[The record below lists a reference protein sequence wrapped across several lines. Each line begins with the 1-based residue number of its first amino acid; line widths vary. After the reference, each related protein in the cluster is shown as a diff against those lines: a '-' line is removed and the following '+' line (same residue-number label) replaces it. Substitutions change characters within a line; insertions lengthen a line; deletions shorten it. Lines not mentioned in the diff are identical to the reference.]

1 MNLFKIF
8 GTIAVNNS
16 TANTAIDDT
25 ADRANSASGIMQ
37 SAFKKI
43 GAAVVTYLAV
53 DKIKAFG
60 QAIVQASAEVSA
72 EQSAFEQIMG
82 DYASQARKVE

>member
-25 ADRANSASGIMQ
+25 ADRANSASGIMRVLL
-37 SAFKKI
+37 KK
-43 GAAVVTYLAV
+43 
-53 DKIKAFG
+53 
-60 QAIVQASAEVSA
+60 
-72 EQSAFEQIMG
+72 
-82 DYASQARKVE
+82 